1 MKYLIPKS
9 TKMNYLLLML
19 VLFVGFSSN
28 AQNDQEIITSKLIC
42 KTVDEFTDKVSV
54 SSIDML
60 IGYEDGGDMKTQ
72 GMLGML
78 FLNEKEG
85 KIKPSSFYLKVLG
98 IKGCVD
104 KESTL
109 DVIFENGE
117 KTQLVNWK
125 EFNCEAKNY
134 FNISGKEDLFKSS
147 KIKAVKYTN
156 KRNYSSMII
165 KDNMDKRFSEY
176 LMNILLEIDKINN
189 AELTV
194 GTCKD

>member
-1 MKYLIPKS
+1 MKYLTPKS
-9 TKMNYLLLML
+9 TKMNYLLLLLM
-19 VLFVGFSSN
+19 LFVGVSGN
-28 AQNDQEIITSKLIC
+28 AQNEQEAITSKLIC

-54 SSIDML
+54 STIDAM
-60 IGYEDGGDMKTQ
+60 IGYKDGGDMKTQ

-78 FLNEKEG
+78 FLKEEEG
-85 KIKPSSFYLKVLG
+85 KIKPTTFYLKVMG
-98 IKGCVD
+98 IEGCVEKD
-104 KESTL
+104 STL
-109 DVIFENGE
+109 DIIFENGE

-125 EFNCEAKNY
+125 KFNCEDKNY
-134 FNISGKEDLFKSS
+134 FGIGGKEDLFKSS

-165 KDNMDKRFSEY
+165 KDNMDERFSKY

-194 GTCKD
+194 GICKE